1 LNVGGRLHARYQ
13 QAFDVGQQSSRQTVT
28 VREIDLGDDQT
39 MGLRGLVDVFPDISF
54 VAGIP
59 ALPH

>member
-28 VREIDLGDDQT
+28 VREVDLGDDQT
-39 MGLRGLVDVFPDISF
+39 MGLRGLVDVCGGNLIMSELLEEN
-54 VAGIP
+54 G
-59 ALPH
+59 